1 MASQNAWDGSGHNI
15 STPSYELLAELR
27 GSFGKQEEQVGIV

>member
-1 MASQNAWDGSGHNI
+1 MASQNGMGRWNNI
-15 STPSYELLAELR
+15 STPLYELLTELR